1 MDHDH
6 PNEAPPPYSAVD
18 PMQLQAQVDDGHDQ
32 DNSPPQLEASLSSLN
47 IHSPLPSSPSVAP
60 TTETPETSIAD
71 SGLSSEHSAPT
82 VPAQFAS
89 AAGYFAER
97 SQPLLVTGDVKREL
111 LIHHM
116 TIYARSYG
124 KDFPRRPRC
133 WNTRAGEINQHDW
146 DTFLNF
152 LFPSHLNPAASS
164 NRLHRQIRAEIERD
178 RKDRAQET
186 DDQRSARIKEVITEW
201 NDHFFAARG
210 VHLTWTY
217 VADLEEGPPSSLC
230 PNCYPQ
236 ATDISR
242 ARGRLARYDS
252 TNAPIPVST
261 EQPTQQT
268 IKRRPVPQNSW
279 ASESSQTSSAGT
291 EISPITVSG
300 GFLGQGRNQARMAF
314 PESYQS
320 SASWKSN
327 PVTWAAQMNSIAQ
340 QYAAKI
346 SNQAQEYGRAM
357 EESALAR
364 SRQVELYS
372 KRVEQD
378 ALARARQLESMT
390 IAKGQKIE
398 QAGDRIASWA
408 SNMGKRAVNPRP
420 CPLPTDHSYDQST
433 YDFTY
438 NNLTRQQQQQQP
450 RSRRQSTA
458 SDTSISSV
466 SSIDTVSSVSD
477 LEPVDLASIR
487 AQLSSLDDYHHHELY
502 DAAVTLRSQLEAMKK
517 SRCTIRS
524 RSHHHRPWGRWES
537 PEEAATREQRRV
549 AMKRESKLLRE
560 KFNEIE
566 RRAKREVRNLQ
577 KARREMKRRQRQRRL
592 RPSSSLMSE
601 QSLQAEPQRP
611 RGMPDRT
618 VSDTNTDLYK
628 EVHMPGP
635 PTPLDRTISEPIHQ
649 VASEAS
655 IPPPSPSITSST
667 TSTSTA
673 PTTAAAVNPHEAAKA
688 WTEAQRLRVKEIQK
702 ANKERIKE
710 IQKSYKEHEKQQR
723 RAMKKLSKQKH
734 TTTTFAG
741 VYSSSSASLETG
753 TARMKVDDDGVD
765 IAGQRQGT
773 GIETETS
780 TGTRETPSQERGTV
794 EAAGTHI
801 AELDGTS
808 IERI

>member
-6 PNEAPPPYSAVD
+6 LNEAPPPYSAVD
-18 PMQLQAQVDDGHDQ
+18 PMQLQIDDGHDE
-32 DNSPPQLEASLSSLN
+32 NLSPPQLEASVASLTIQSPSST
-47 IHSPLPSSPSVAP
+47 SPSVVP
-60 TTETPETSIAD
+60 ITETPETSITD
-71 SGLSSEHSAPT
+71 SGLPSEHSAPT

-89 AAGYFAER
+89 AVGYFAER
-97 SQPLLVTGDVKREL
+97 SQPVSEDVKREL

-116 TIYARSYG
+116 TIYARSHG

-133 WNTRAGEINQHDW
+133 WNSRAGEINQHDW

-164 NRLHRQIRAEIERD
+164 NRLHRQVRAEIERD

-186 DDQRSARIKEVITEW
+186 DEQRSARIKEVITEW
-201 NDHFFAARG
+201 NDHFFATRA
-210 VHLTWTY
+210 VHITWTY
-217 VADLEEGPPSSLC
+217 VADLEEGPSSSLC

-236 ATDISR
+236 ATNVSR
-242 ARGRLARYDS
+242 SRGLGRYDS

-261 EQPTQQT
+261 EQTTKQT
-268 IKRRPVPQNSW
+268 IKRRPVAQSSW
-279 ASESSQTSSAGT
+279 GSDLQTSSAGT
-291 EISPITVSG
+291 QLSPVVVSG
-300 GFLGQGRNQARMAF
+300 GFLGQGRNQARMVH

-320 SASWKSN
+320 SASWKSH
-327 PVTWAAQMNSIAQ
+327 PVAWAAQMSSIAQ

-364 SRQVELYS
+364 SRQVEMYS
-372 KRVEQD
+372 KKVEQD
-378 ALARARQLESMT
+378 ALARARQIEAMT
-390 IAKGQKIE
+390 IAKGQRIE

-420 CPLPTDHSYDQST
+420 SPMPTDYSYDQST

-438 NNLTRQQQQQQP
+438 NNLIRKQQS

-477 LEPVDLASIR
+477 LEPDDLASIR
-487 AQLSSLDDYHHHELY
+487 AQLSTLDDYHHHELY
-502 DAAVTLRSQLEAMKK
+502 DAAVSLRSQLEAMKK
-517 SRCTIRS
+517 SRCMGRFRS
-524 RSHHHRPWGRWES
+524 HHHHRPWGRWES
-537 PEEAATREQRRV
+537 PEESANREQRRV
-549 AMKRESKLLRE
+549 AIKQESKLLRE

-566 RRAKREVRNLQ
+566 RRAKREVRDLQ
-577 KARREMKRRQRQRRL
+577 KTRRDMKKRQRQRT
-592 RPSSSLMSE
+592 SSSPMSE
-601 QSLQAEPQRP
+601 QSLHTEPPRP

-618 VSDTNTDLYK
+618 VSDTNNDLYK
-628 EVHMPGP
+628 EVHMGP
-635 PTPLDRTISEPIHQ
+635 PEALDRTISEPIHQ
-649 VASEAS
+649 VVTQSS

-673 PTTAAAVNPHEAAKA
+673 SATTAAVNPHEAAKA

-723 RAMKKLSKQKH
+723 KAMKKLSKQKH
-734 TTTTFAG
+734 TTTTFSG
-741 VYSSSSASLETG
+741 IYSSSTASLETG
-753 TARMKVDDDGVD
+753 TARMES
-765 IAGQRQGT
+765 GQAVVKDSEDAAVQPQGT
-773 GIETETS
+773 GTETS
-780 TGTRETPSQERGTV
+780 ARTREIPSQERLPSEV
-794 EAAGTHI
+794 AGTFI

-808 IERI
+808 IERK